1 MGHTVHVSF
10 CGRLP
15 WNCFAILTVAGL
27 KFELTIKAKSH
38 CMMSPLFCFAV
49 DSCSFGH

>member
-1 MGHTVHVSF
+1 MFLFG
-10 CGRLP
+10 GRLP

-27 KFELTIKAKSH
+27 KFELTIKARESLH
-38 CMMSPLFCFAV
+38 DDEPFVCFAV